1 HSALPGQR
9 SRGLRSSLVL
19 SRWAVYRGGSC
30 RYPDRQ
36 VCVRLVPSTTRVGA
50 SSTIRRPGCG
60 TERRPRSSTMVS
72 ARLADRFSN
81 HHEERS
87 ATVGPASREM
97 PGTTVGKCFP
107 YPDGRRRLSV
117 VACFP

>member
-1 HSALPGQR
+1 
-9 SRGLRSSLVL
+9 
-19 SRWAVYRGGSC
+19 
-30 RYPDRQ
+30 
-36 VCVRLVPSTTRVGA
+36 
-50 SSTIRRPGCG
+50 
-60 TERRPRSSTMVS
+60 MVS

-87 ATVGPASREM
+87 ATIGPASREM

-117 VACFP
+117 VACFPTQQAPGRPLTRAPWRTSA